1 MVWVLLMAV
10 KMVWVLLMVVEG
22 LKLELEKLWVLEMG
36 EEFKLE

>member
-1 MVWVLLMAV
+1 MWVLLMAV

-22 LKLELEKLWVLEMG
+22 LKLELQKVWVLEMG